1 MLARAITLF
10 TCFVGASFLIGHAAH
25 TEETPIRT
33 PLSQLPMTLESW
45 RGVREPPFANRVLE
59 VLGVDD
65 YLTRGYFRSSQSGVG
80 LYIGYYR
87 SQRQGETIHSP
98 LNCLPGSGW
107 EPVSRTTIR
116 IPIDQDSRVNKVDSA
131 AVVDRSAASFRSEPS
146 VAIAVNR
153 YVVQKGLDRE
163 IVLYWYQS
171 HGRVVANEYLS
182 RFYLV
187 ADAIRLNR
195 TDAAMVRVIAPIPSN
210 VEDGEARA
218 ERDAVQFIEV
228 LFPHLSNYLPA

>member
-1 MLARAITLF
+1 MLTRALTLF
-10 TCFVGASFLIGHAAH
+10 ACFVGASFLIGHAAR
-25 TEETPIRT
+25 TEKTPIRT
-33 PLSQLPMTLESW
+33 PLSRLPMTLASW
-45 RGVREPPFANRVLE
+45 RGVQEPPFANRVLE

-65 YLTRGYFRSSQSGVG
+65 YITRGYFRSAKSGVG
-80 LYIGYYR
+80 LYIGYFR

-107 EPVSRTTIR
+107 EPVSKTTIR
-116 IPIDQDSRVNKVDSA
+116 IPIDQDNRVDS
-131 AVVDRSAASFRSEPS
+131 VDSVNRPAASSRSQPT
-146 VAIAVNR
+146 APITVNR

-182 RFYLV
+182 RFYLA

-195 TDAAMVRVIAPIPSN
+195 TDGAMVRVIAPVQSN

-218 ERDAVQFIEV
+218 ERDAIQFIEV
-228 LFPHLSNYLPA
+228 LFPHLSDYLPA